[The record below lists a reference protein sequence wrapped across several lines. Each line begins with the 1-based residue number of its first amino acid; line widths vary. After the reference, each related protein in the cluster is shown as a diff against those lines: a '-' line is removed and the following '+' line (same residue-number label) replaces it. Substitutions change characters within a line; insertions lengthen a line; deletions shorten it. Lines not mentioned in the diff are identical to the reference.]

1 MITAD
6 DPADGRQKDA
16 KDAPWVAR
24 QMQAVGGD
32 DVEDKHAADES
43 NDACDDFNLCRL
55 LARDDF
61 PNDENDGRAG
71 FDEEGGGHG
80 RDVPLPDEEQHGHE
94 PVEEDS
100 RLDHAVELF
109 P

>member
-1 MITAD
+1 MIAAD
-6 DPADGRQKDA
+6 DPADGRQKDTE
-16 KDAPWVAR
+16 DAPWVAR

-32 DVEDKHAADES
+32 DVEDKHATDEPD
-43 NDACDDFNLCRL
+43 DACDDFNLCRL

-80 RDVPLPDEEQHGHE
+80 RDVSLPDEE
-94 PVEEDS
+94 
-100 RLDHAVELF
+100 
-109 P
+109 